1 MLSIQTDPLDFKP
14 ALIRLQEKPPSPL
27 GRRVLWATLA
37 MLAGLLAWAALGQLD
52 IVAVAEGKLVPETY
66 LKIVQPADGGVVRE
80 ILVKEN
86 QLVKAGQVLIR
97 MDTSLSDSD
106 TRALTADYQG
116 KRLAL
121 RRIEAQ
127 LSDAPFAGTAEDP
140 PALFNQVNAQYLAN
154 RQAYASALAQET
166 ALLDKAKHDLGANH
180 EVRRKLQKTLPHYRD
195 QEAAYAKLVSEG
207 FAGQLMLTD
216 KQRERIEKEQD
227 LAAQESVIAAA
238 EDTVRQE
245 QSKIAQITADYR
257 RQLEG
262 ERVATATELE
272 KLRQELAKQRHRN
285 ALLELRAPQDGVV
298 KDLATH
304 TAGTVTSPGTILL
317 TVVPSTERL
326 RAEVWLKN
334 DDAGFVHAGQQVKV
348 KVAAYSFQKY
358 GMLQGKVEQVS
369 ADASE
374 QGGDTSQPQGKGQPW
389 TYKTL
394 VHLDRDQLE
403 VDGQRHTL
411 ASGMQVAAEIHLGT
425 RSVLEYLLSPVTRAF
440 QESARER

>member
-326 RAEVWLKN
+326 RAEVWL
-334 DDAGFVHAGQQVKV
+334 
-348 KVAAYSFQKY
+348 
-358 GMLQGKVEQVS
+358 
-369 ADASE
+369 
-374 QGGDTSQPQGKGQPW
+374 
-389 TYKTL
+389 
-394 VHLDRDQLE
+394 
-403 VDGQRHTL
+403 
-411 ASGMQVAAEIHLGT
+411 
-425 RSVLEYLLSPVTRAF
+425 
-440 QESARER
+440 

>member
-1 MLSIQTDPLDFKP
+1 MLSNQTDPLDFKP

-37 MLAGLLAWAALGQLD
+37 MLAGLLAWAAFGQLD

-66 LKIVQPADGGVVRE
+66 LKIVQPADGGVVRD

-86 QLVKAGQVLIR
+86 QPVKAGQVLIR
-97 MDTSLSDSD
+97 MDTVLSDSD
-106 TRALTADYQG
+106 IKSLTADYQS

-127 LSDAPFAGTAEDP
+127 LSDAPLVRTAEDP
-140 PALFNQVNAQYLAN
+140 PALFEQVAAQYLAN
-154 RQAYASALAQET
+154 RQAYAGALAQET
-166 ALLDKAKHDLGANH
+166 ALLEKAKHDLGATQ
-180 EVRRKLQKTLPHYRD
+180 EVRRKLQRTLPHYRD

-227 LAAQESVIAAA
+227 LAAQEAVVAAA
-238 EDTVRQE
+238 DDTIRQE
-245 QSKIAQITADYR
+245 QSKLAQITADYR
-257 RQLEG
+257 RQLEA
-262 ERVATATELE
+262 ERAAAATELE
-272 KLRQELAKQRHRN
+272 RLRQELAKQRHRG

-304 TAGTVTSPGTILL
+304 TTGTVTSPGTILL
-317 TVVPSTERL
+317 TVVPSAEKL

-334 DDAGFVHAGQQVKV
+334 DDAGFVRAGQQVRV

-358 GMLQGKVEQVS
+358 GMLQGTVEQVS

-374 QGGDTSQPQGKGQPW
+374 QGADGGQAQGKGQPW
-389 TYKTL
+389 AYKTL
-394 VHLDRDQLE
+394 VRLDRDRLE
-403 VDGQRHTL
+403 ADGQRYRL

-425 RSVLEYLLSPVTRAF
+425 RSVLEYLLSPVSKAF